1 MTDSQLVSLIIA
13 AYTLSQDDIT
23 SLAES
28 ITTHRL
34 NVMQASYRR
43 AQVVTGLVPNWTPGQ
58 AVQRRIEKQSQ
69 KDAQGIAATYKQ
81 YLTSFVETA
90 LEVEKAMKC
99 ATVKGWRDVFGSVKE
114 AVRQMVSNVGEWLS
128 DFMGWKPKQVA
139 NATCGGGLSDGTMQ
153 FAQDVVEA
161 DKGDGTVQDDNGDTI
176 VDISEMSTEITNIGI
191 IVLPEE
197 SSSDVCALVAGKTFT
212 MAEYSEIYNLV
223 GTLPAHANCPH
234 YASVIRL
241 D

>member
-1 MTDSQLVSLIIA
+1 MTDAQLVSLIIA
-13 AYTLSQDDIT
+13 AYALSQDDIT

-28 ITTHRL
+28 ITTSRL

-43 AQVVTGLVPNWTPGQ
+43 AQVVVGLVPNWTPGQ

-90 LEVEKAMKC
+90 LEVEKAMRG
-99 ATVKGWRDVFGSVKE
+99 ATVKGWRDIFGSVKE
-114 AVRQMVSNVGEWLS
+114 AVSQMVSSIGEWLS
-128 DFMGWKPKQVA
+128 DFLGWKPAQIS

-161 DKGDGTVQDDNGDTI
+161 DKGDGMVQDDNGDTI
-176 VDISEMSTEITNIGI
+176 VDISDMNMSI
-191 IVLPEE
+191 PELGVKVIPSV
-197 SSSDVCALVAGKTFT
+197 SSSDFCQDYAGNTYSLDEALSIPAF
-212 MAEYSEIYNLV
+212 
-223 GTLPAHANCPH
+223 PAHPSCQH
-234 YASVIRL
+234 TTIIVVLSEE
-241 D
+241 

>member
-43 AQVVTGLVPNWTPGQ
+43 AQLVVGLAPNWTPGKK
-58 AVQRRIEKQSQ
+58 VQRRIEKQSQ

-90 LEVEKAMKC
+90 LEVEKAMKD
-99 ATVKGWRDVFGSVKE
+99 ATVRGWRDVFGSVKE

-128 DFMGWKPKQVA
+128 DFTGWKPKQVA
-139 NATCGGGLSDGTMQ
+139 NATCGGGVSDGTMQ
-153 FAQDVVEA
+153 FAQDVVDA
-161 DKGDGTVQDDNGDTI
+161 SNGDGTVQDDNGGTI
-176 VDISEMSTEITNIGI
+176 VDISDMNTEITNIGI
-191 IVLPEE
+191 AILPAE
-197 SSSDVCALVAGKTFT
+197 SSNDVCALIAGKTFT
-212 MAEYSEIYNLV
+212 MAEYDEIYSLV
-223 GTLPAHANCPH
+223 GTLPVHANCRH
-234 YASVIRL
+234 YASIVRL

>member
-28 ITTHRL
+28 ITTSRL

-43 AQVVTGLVPNWTPGQ
+43 AQVVTGLAPNWTPGKK
-58 AVQRRIEKQSQ
+58 VQRRIEKQSQ

-99 ATVKGWRDVFGSVKE
+99 ATVKDWRDVFGSVKE

-139 NATCGGGLSDGTMQ
+139 NATCGGGVSDGTMQ
-153 FAQDVVEA
+153 FAQDVVDA
-161 DKGDGTVQDDNGDTI
+161 SNGDGTVQDDNGGTI
-176 VDISEMSTEITNIGI
+176 VDINDMKVSIPELGVKVVPSMSSSDFCKDYAGNTYSLEEALSIPAFPAHPSCIHSTII
-191 IVLPEE
+191 IVLGED
-197 SSSDVCALVAGKTFT
+197 SQ
-212 MAEYSEIYNLV
+212 
-223 GTLPAHANCPH
+223 
-234 YASVIRL
+234 
-241 D
+241 